1 MDEKTYTLATKAA
14 WYYYMENYTQHQIA
28 EAMGL
33 SRAKVIRLLEDA
45 KTDGIIQFNFRK
57 DDSTRVSLEKNLI
70 AAYGLNDAFV
80 VPTPLNEATLT
91 HTISRAAALY
101 VSDHLRPGGYL
112 NIGYG
117 DTVSSMLGYLAKE
130 HEDPINVVSMT
141 GGVSYY
147 LPSVSSTAYAMHLF
161 LIPSPLIV
169 SSSEVRDALLG
180 EKSIQEIYAMT
191 EHADMSVVG
200 IGAAVEGATVLRNGI
215 IRESE
220 LAILKMQGSVG
231 DVLNHFYDSEGNPIT
246 TEIENRTISTDIEK
260 LRTMKN
266 VVGVAGGSEKVAA
279 IKAVL
284 RGGYLNVL
292 VTDSKTAEELLLLT
306 HQTYKSG
313 GSNGYLSSCT

>member
-14 WYYYMENYTQHQIA
+14 WFYYMENYTQHQIA

-80 VPTPLNEATLT
+80 VPTPLNEAALT

-260 LRTMKN
+260 LHTMKN
-266 VVGVAGGSEKVAA
+266 VVGVAGGPEKVAA

-292 VTDSKTAEELLLLT
+292 VTDSKTAEELLL
-306 HQTYKSG
+306 
-313 GSNGYLSSCT
+313 SSASSSHSSDL

>member
-14 WYYYMENYTQHQIA
+14 WFYYMENYTQHQIA

-45 KTDGIIQFNFRK
+45 KTDGIIQFNFIK

-80 VPTPLNEATLT
+80 VPTPLNEAALT

-292 VTDSKTAEELLLLT
+292 VTDSKTAEGLLL
-306 HQTYKSG
+306 
-313 GSNGYLSSCT
+313 SSASSSHSSDL

>member
-80 VPTPLNEATLT
+80 VPTPLNEAALT

-292 VTDSKTAEELLLLT
+292 VTDSKTAEELLLAST
-306 HQTYKSG
+306 
-313 GSNGYLSSCT
+313 SSSHSSDL

>member
-266 VVGVAGGSEKVAA
+266 VVGVAGGPEKVAA

-292 VTDSKTAEELLLLT
+292 VTDSKTAEELLL
-306 HQTYKSG
+306 
-313 GSNGYLSSCT
+313 SSASSSHPSDL

>member
-14 WYYYMENYTQHQIA
+14 WFYYMENYTQHQIA

-80 VPTPLNEATLT
+80 VPTPLNEAALT

-292 VTDSKTAEELLLLT
+292 VTDSKTAEGLLL
-306 HQTYKSG
+306 
-313 GSNGYLSSCT
+313 SSASSSHPSDL

>member
-266 VVGVAGGSEKVAA
+266 VVGVAGGSEKIAA

-284 RGGYLNVL
+284 RGGYLNVW
-292 VTDSKTAEELLLLT
+292 VTDSKTAEGLLL
-306 HQTYKSG
+306 
-313 GSNGYLSSCT
+313 SSAASPHSSDL

>member
-14 WYYYMENYTQHQIA
+14 WFYYMENYTQHQIA

-70 AAYGLNDAFV
+70 ATYGLNDVFV
-80 VPTPLNEATLT
+80 VPTPLNEAALT

-266 VVGVAGGSEKVAA
+266 VVGVAGGSEKIAA

-292 VTDSKTAEELLLLT
+292 VTDSKTAEELLL
-306 HQTYKSG
+306 
-313 GSNGYLSSCT
+313 SSASSSHPSDL

>member
-14 WYYYMENYTQHQIA
+14 WFYYMENYTQHQIA

-80 VPTPLNEATLT
+80 VPTPLNEAALT

-266 VVGVAGGSEKVAA
+266 
-279 IKAVL
+279 AVL

-292 VTDSKTAEELLLLT
+292 VTDSKTAEELLL
-306 HQTYKSG
+306 
-313 GSNGYLSSCT
+313 SSASSSHSSDL

>member
-180 EKSIQEIYAMT
+180 ERSIQEIYAMT

-292 VTDSKTAEELLLLT
+292 VTDSKTAEELLL
-306 HQTYKSG
+306 
-313 GSNGYLSSCT
+313 SSASSSHSSDL

>member
-14 WYYYMENYTQHQIA
+14 WFYYMENYTQHQIA

-80 VPTPLNEATLT
+80 VPTPLNEAALT

-266 VVGVAGGSEKVAA
+266 VVGVAGGPEKVAA

-292 VTDSKTAEELLLLT
+292 VTDSKTAEGLLL
-306 HQTYKSG
+306 
-313 GSNGYLSSCT
+313 SSASSSHSSDL

>member
-266 VVGVAGGSEKVAA
+266 VVGVAGGSEKIAA

-292 VTDSKTAEELLLLT
+292 VTDSKTAEGLLL
-306 HQTYKSG
+306 
-313 GSNGYLSSCT
+313 SSAFSSHSSDL

>member
-14 WYYYMENYTQHQIA
+14 WFYYMENYTQHQIA

-80 VPTPLNEATLT
+80 VPTPLNEAALT

-266 VVGVAGGSEKVAA
+266 VVGVAGGPEKIAA

-292 VTDSKTAEELLLLT
+292 VTDSKTAEGLLL
-306 HQTYKSG
+306 
-313 GSNGYLSSCT
+313 SSAASPHPSDL

>member
-14 WYYYMENYTQHQIA
+14 WFYYMENYTQHQIA

-80 VPTPLNEATLT
+80 VPTPLNEAALT

-266 VVGVAGGSEKVAA
+266 VVGVAGEPEKVAA

-292 VTDSKTAEELLLLT
+292 VTDSKTAEELLL
-306 HQTYKSG
+306 
-313 GSNGYLSSCT
+313 SSASSSHSSDL

>member
-292 VTDSKTAEELLLLT
+292 VTDSKTAEELLL
-306 HQTYKSG
+306 
-313 GSNGYLSSCT
+313 SSTSSSHSSDL

>member
-14 WYYYMENYTQHQIA
+14 WFYYMENYTQHQIA
-28 EAMGL
+28 EAMSL
-33 SRAKVIRLLEDA
+33 SRAKIIRLLEDA

-80 VPTPLNEATLT
+80 VPTPLNEAALT

-266 VVGVAGGSEKVAA
+266 VVGVAGGPEKIAA

-292 VTDSKTAEELLLLT
+292 VTDSKTAEGLLL
-306 HQTYKSG
+306 
-313 GSNGYLSSCT
+313 SSAASPHPSDL

>member
-14 WYYYMENYTQHQIA
+14 WFYYMENYTQHQIA

-70 AAYGLNDAFV
+70 AAYGLNDTFV
-80 VPTPLNEATLT
+80 VPTPLNEAALT

-292 VTDSKTAEELLLLT
+292 VTDSKTAEELLLAST
-306 HQTYKSG
+306 
-313 GSNGYLSSCT
+313 SSSHSSDL

>member
-292 VTDSKTAEELLLLT
+292 VTDSKTAEELLLAST
-306 HQTYKSG
+306 S
-313 GSNGYLSSCT
+313 LSHPSDL

>member
-266 VVGVAGGSEKVAA
+266 VVGVAGGPEQVAA

-292 VTDSKTAEELLLLT
+292 VTDSKTAEELLL
-306 HQTYKSG
+306 
-313 GSNGYLSSCT
+313 SSASSSHSSDL

>member
-266 VVGVAGGSEKVAA
+266 IVGVAGGPEKVAA

-292 VTDSKTAEELLLLT
+292 VTDSKTAEELLL
-306 HQTYKSG
+306 
-313 GSNGYLSSCT
+313 SSASSSHSSDL

>member
-1 MDEKTYTLATKAA
+1 MLDEKTYTLATKAA

-80 VPTPLNEATLT
+80 VPTPLNEAALT

-266 VVGVAGGSEKVAA
+266 VVGVAGGSEKIAA

-292 VTDSKTAEELLLLT
+292 VTDSKTAEGLLL
-306 HQTYKSG
+306 
-313 GSNGYLSSCT
+313 SSAASPHSSDL

>member
-130 HEDPINVVSMT
+130 HEDSINVVSMT

-292 VTDSKTAEELLLLT
+292 VTDSKTAEELLL
-306 HQTYKSG
+306 
-313 GSNGYLSSCT
+313 SSASSSHSSDL

>member
-292 VTDSKTAEELLLLT
+292 VTDSKTAEELLL
-306 HQTYKSG
+306 
-313 GSNGYLSSCT
+313 SSASSSHPSDL

>member
-266 VVGVAGGSEKVAA
+266 VVGVAGGSERVAA

-292 VTDSKTAEELLLLT
+292 VTDSQTVEELLLAST
-306 HQTYKSG
+306 
-313 GSNGYLSSCT
+313 SSSHSSDL

>member
-14 WYYYMENYTQHQIA
+14 WFYYMENYTQHQIA

-266 VVGVAGGSEKVAA
+266 VVGVAGGPEKVAA

-292 VTDSKTAEELLLLT
+292 VTDSKTAEELLL
-306 HQTYKSG
+306 
-313 GSNGYLSSCT
+313 SSASSSHPSDL

>member
-1 MDEKTYTLATKAA
+1 MLDEKTYTLATKAA

-292 VTDSKTAEELLLLT
+292 VTDSKTAEELLL
-306 HQTYKSG
+306 
-313 GSNGYLSSCT
+313 SSASSSHSSDL

>member
-14 WYYYMENYTQHQIA
+14 WDYYMENYTQHQIA

-292 VTDSKTAEELLLLT
+292 VTDSKTAEELLLAST
-306 HQTYKSG
+306 
-313 GSNGYLSSCT
+313 SSSHSSDL

>member
-1 MDEKTYTLATKAA
+1 M
-14 WYYYMENYTQHQIA
+14 
-28 EAMGL
+28 
-33 SRAKVIRLLEDA
+33 
-45 KTDGIIQFNFRK
+45 
-57 DDSTRVSLEKNLI
+57 SLEKNLI

-80 VPTPLNEATLT
+80 VPTPLNEAALT

-266 VVGVAGGSEKVAA
+266 VVGVAGGSEKIAA

-292 VTDSKTAEELLLLT
+292 VTDSKTAEELLL
-306 HQTYKSG
+306 
-313 GSNGYLSSCT
+313 SSASSSHPSDL

>member
-220 LAILKMQGSVG
+220 LAILKMEGSVG

-266 VVGVAGGSEKVAA
+266 VVGVAGGPEKVAA

-292 VTDSKTAEELLLLT
+292 VTDSKTAEELLL
-306 HQTYKSG
+306 
-313 GSNGYLSSCT
+313 SSASSSHSSDL

>member
-147 LPSVSSTAYAMHLF
+147 LPSVNSTAYAMHLF

-292 VTDSKTAEELLLLT
+292 VTDSKTAEELLL
-306 HQTYKSG
+306 
-313 GSNGYLSSCT
+313 SSASSSHSSDL

>member
-80 VPTPLNEATLT
+80 VPTPLNEAALT

-292 VTDSKTAEELLLLT
+292 VTDSKTAEGLLL
-306 HQTYKSG
+306 
-313 GSNGYLSSCT
+313 SSASSSHSSDL

>member
-14 WYYYMENYTQHQIA
+14 WFYYMENYTQYQIA

-292 VTDSKTAEELLLLT
+292 VTDSKTAEELLL
-306 HQTYKSG
+306 
-313 GSNGYLSSCT
+313 SSASSSHSSDL

>member
-266 VVGVAGGSEKVAA
+266 VVGVAGGSEKIAA

-292 VTDSKTAEELLLLT
+292 VTDSKTAEELLL
-306 HQTYKSG
+306 
-313 GSNGYLSSCT
+313 SSASSSHPSDL